1 MLLLD
6 AQATL
11 IPATVIVHLL
21 PAFRQRL
28 KVGSLFTL
36 GGLEMAR
43 CHQNYRLSDSALM
56 IRFSD
61 STKFSALAEPV
72 CPIPEEHFKFCEN
85 NSLHGLANNNTKLPV
100 SFSPQGKERVMAT
113 IKLDKT
119 FHHLRG
125 VSRNTGNNPD
135 PSWLRG
141 YAKVEQLSISELN
154 EFVITAEPQVHKEA
168 PKNCLIFY
176 LRVLQQH
183 KHCWRT
189 PYLVEMSVADDT
201 DEGLLVASDGE
212 MTDGDDDDGDE
223 LPGNISAL
231 SNVDIEGNECAETS
245 SSGTTSSG
253 PATKKPRLSNN
264 FGCGQEGM
272 TVLSE
277 HGVSRLLL
285 KWLSEF

>member
-43 CHQNYRLSDSALM
+43 CHQNYRLSGSALM

-113 IKLDKT
+113 IKLDK
-119 FHHLRG
+119 L
-125 VSRNTGNNPD
+125 VSSPYGAIQ
-135 PSWLRG
+135 
-141 YAKVEQLSISELN
+141 Y
-154 EFVITAEPQVHKEA
+154 
-168 PKNCLIFY
+168 FY
-176 LRVLQQH
+176 NR
-183 KHCWRT
+183 
-189 PYLVEMSVADDT
+189 
-201 DEGLLVASDGE
+201 
-212 MTDGDDDDGDE
+212 
-223 LPGNISAL
+223 
-231 SNVDIEGNECAETS
+231 
-245 SSGTTSSG
+245 
-253 PATKKPRLSNN
+253 
-264 FGCGQEGM
+264 
-272 TVLSE
+272 
-277 HGVSRLLL
+277 
-285 KWLSEF
+285 